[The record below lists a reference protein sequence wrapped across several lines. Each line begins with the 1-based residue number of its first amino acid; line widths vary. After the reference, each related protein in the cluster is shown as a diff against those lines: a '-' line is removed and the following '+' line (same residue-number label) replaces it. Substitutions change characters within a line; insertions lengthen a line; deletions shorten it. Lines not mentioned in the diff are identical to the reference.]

1 MINKDQP
8 LRSTSL
14 RYVLAPESGTVSGTV
29 SETLLKDPYNQGCES
44 RPKTYSDFKQNPDP
58 TQPSLKNVNTKY
70 LLLHYRYQSSRYRYL
85 IRIIFRMKFIWP
97 CLLPVHIKDPDPVYT
112 YLFSWVWIR
121 AIRTKS
127 ATLLNINYKTTANL
141 CEYQLLT
148 STCSREFWMQYR
160 LWMIF
165 LMGSSS
171 SSSSSSWIAASSSSW
186 ACRASA
192 SRPDSVH
199 DWTCSSCTRQIT
211 DTGKLSVTL
220 GWLKI

>member
-1 MINKDQP
+1 
-8 LRSTSL
+8 
-14 RYVLAPESGTVSGTV
+14 
-29 SETLLKDPYNQGCES
+29 
-44 RPKTYSDFKQNPDP
+44 
-58 TQPSLKNVNTKY
+58 
-70 LLLHYRYQSSRYRYL
+70 
-85 IRIIFRMKFIWP
+85 MKFIWP
-97 CLLPVHIKDPDPVYT
+97 CSLPVHIKDPDPVYT

-199 DWTCSSCTRQIT
+199 DWTCSSCTRKNNRYRKTISHLRLIKNLIVGLRIYIYM
-211 DTGKLSVTL
+211 TGTILLYES
-220 GWLKI
+220 WLAKSGAILRRPFLVGTGVAKWGRLRFTMW